1 LISTFLILYGK
12 FTENSPY
19 QNFSELAELCGRYKA
34 LLYTPGV
41 VVVVVVVLAAVELDV
56 VEVEV
61 VVVGGQC
68 SGIARQ
74 ACKTNLSRMANSP
87 LKSSTKK

>member
-1 LISTFLILYGK
+1 MLPSGD
-12 FTENSPY
+12 
-19 QNFSELAELCGRYKA
+19 
-34 LLYTPGV
+34 GV
-41 VVVVVVVLAAVELDV
+41 PSIGGQVRIGGEVGVGVGDDVGGVIAVVGGVVVVVVLAAVELDV
-56 VEVEV
+56 VEV